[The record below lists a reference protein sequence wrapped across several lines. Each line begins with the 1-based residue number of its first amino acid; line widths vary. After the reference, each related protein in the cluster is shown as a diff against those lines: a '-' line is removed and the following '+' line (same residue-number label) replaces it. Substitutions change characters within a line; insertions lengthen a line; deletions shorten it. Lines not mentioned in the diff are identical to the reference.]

1 MTDRDQQAADGTEDP
16 TREGTTSADS
26 ATSDESA
33 TSADSAAG
41 SAGAEPDAV
50 SGVDSEVAGEPAVVA
65 ESIRRSFGDL
75 AVLSDVSF
83 EATAGTVNCFV
94 GPNGSGKSTLLR
106 IVAGLLA
113 PSGGRVRIPA
123 GEVEADDVA
132 RGRTVGYLPQTP
144 SFRPQFTLAETL
156 GFYEELAG
164 VDIDPED
171 VLARVGLDA
180 VADRRMGD
188 LSGGMTRLFGIA
200 QATVGDPP
208 VLVLDEPA
216 SGLDPTM
223 TEHVGTVISDLADA
237 GHTVLLAT
245 HELGTVDRVGDTV
258 LVLDDGIIQVADAPD
273 TLRRETGSETL
284 THAINQYLVGDA
296 GGLTVRAGRREG
308 SDE

>member
-1 MTDRDQQAADGTEDP
+1 MTDRDQRAADGSEDP
-16 TREGTTSADS
+16 ST
-26 ATSDESA
+26 ESA
-33 TSADSAAG
+33 ASADSAASDDSTAE
-41 SAGAEPDAV
+41 SAI
-50 SGVDSEVAGEPAVVA
+50 VA

-75 AVLSDVSF
+75 TVLSDVSF

-123 GEVEADDVA
+123 VEAGTDEGA

-208 VLVLDEPA
+208 VLVLDEPS

-223 TEHVGTVISDLADA
+223 TEHVGTVINDLADD

-245 HELGTVDRVGDTV
+245 HELGTVERVGDTV
-258 LVLDDGIIQVADAPD
+258 LVLDDGVVQVADAPD
-273 TLRRETGSETL
+273 ALRRETGSETL
-284 THAINQYLVGDA
+284 THAINEYLVGDA
-296 GGLTVRAGRREG
+296 GGLTVRAGRRG
-308 SDE
+308 DGDE